1 MNLMVIGSFILFT
14 AVVALITYFK
24 TRGGNLETSDGYFLG
39 GRSLTGGVIAS
50 SLLLTNLSA
59 ASFVGMSA
67 QAYDA
72 NMSVMGWEVV
82 SGITLV
88 IVALFLLPR
97 YLKQGIT
104 TIPDFIEQR
113 FDIGVKKFVTY
124 LFLVGYI
131 FNLLPVT
138 LYSGALAI
146 SQIFNISE
154 MFGISYEAGI
164 WLTVWVIGCIGVVYA
179 VYGGLKAVAVSDT
192 INGIALLIGGLMVPV
207 FGIILLGDG
216 SFTVGATELFT
227 NNIDKL
233 NSVGG
238 AKDPLPFGTL
248 FTGLILVNM
257 YYWGTDQSIIQR
269 GLAAKDLKEGQ
280 KGIIGAGFLKVLTPI
295 ILIIPGIIAFNLYGN
310 TIENSDLTYSI
321 LVNDV
326 LPKPLVGF
334 FAAAMLGAILST
346 FNAVLNSVV
355 TLFSVNILK
364 PSKFGQGKSDKEI
377 VAKGRKFGLVIA
389 LLAMTVAPFI
399 MNAPNGLF
407 DYLQLINGFFNV
419 PIFTIIFIGYLTKRV
434 PAIAAKVALT
444 FFVVTYGIL
453 QLVVKPDMH
462 YLHQSA
468 ILFVISCIIM
478 LVIGKIKPME
488 KPFVLPVSDLVNIEP
503 WEHRFKASGF
513 VIFIMIA
520 IYILFSPIGLAQ
532 EGGATITTLLVILA
546 VAVVT
551 VLSILGLEA
560 RYSKKSLEKRIRKKS
575 GIAILD

>member
-1 MNLMVIGSFILFT
+1 MNFMVVGSFVLFT
-14 AVVALITYFK
+14 VVVALITYMK
-24 TRGGNLETSDGYFLG
+24 TKGDNLETSDGFFLG
-39 GRSLTGGVIAS
+39 GRSLTGGVIAG

-67 QAYDA
+67 QAYGA

-124 LFLVGYI
+124 LFLIGYI
-131 FNLLPVT
+131 FNMLPVT
-138 LYSGALAI
+138 LYSGAIAI
-146 SQIFNISE
+146 SQIFNIPE
-154 MFGISYEAGI
+154 MFNISYEAGI
-164 WLTVWVIGCIGVVYA
+164 WIMVWVIGWIGVVYA
-179 VYGGLKAVAVSDT
+179 IYGGLKAVAISDT
-192 INGIALLIGGLMVPV
+192 INGITLLIGGLMVPI
-207 FGIILLGDG
+207 FGIIMLGDG
-216 SFTVGATELFT
+216 SFGAGATELFT
-227 NNIDKL
+227 QNVDKL
-233 NSVGG
+233 NSVGSSS
-238 AKDPLPFGTL
+238 DPLPFSAL
-248 FTGLILVNM
+248 FTGLVLVNM

-269 GLAAKDLKEGQ
+269 GLAAKNLKEGQ
-280 KGIIGAGFLKVLTPI
+280 KGIIGAGFLKILTPI

-310 TIENSDLTYSI
+310 TIENADLTYSI

-346 FNAVLNSVV
+346 FNSVLNSVV
-355 TLFSVNILK
+355 TLFSINIYK
-364 PSKFGQGKSDKEI
+364 PSKYGQGKTDKEI
-377 VAKGRKFGLVIA
+377 VAKGQKFGIVIA
-389 LLAMTVAPFI
+389 VIAMIVAPFI

-419 PIFTIIFIGYLTKRV
+419 PIFTIILIGYVTKRV
-434 PAIAAKVALT
+434 PPIAAKIALA
-444 FFVVTYGIL
+444 FFVSTYGIL
-453 QLVVKPDMH
+453 QLVIKPEMH

-478 LVIGKIKPME
+478 LVIGKYKPME
-488 KPFVLPVSDLVNIEP
+488 KPFVLPVSNVVSIEP

-513 VIFIMIA
+513 VIFVMIA
-520 IYILFSPIGLAQ
+520 VYILFSPIGFAQ
-532 EGGATITTLLVILA
+532 SGGANMGTLMTVSG
-546 VAVVT
+546 VAVIIIAGV
-551 VLSILGLEA
+551 IA
-560 RYSKKSLEKRIRKKS
+560 LEKRFCKSKSTKK
-575 GIAILD
+575 IKVNN